1 MTIKNPDNVNWFVV
15 IVLYVITLLGSL
27 ASYSYE
33 ILNGKQ
39 FLLWT
44 LIAQIFISIFAG
56 TLVIFIASYFNWEFE
71 FAGGAAGLAG
81 WSGANLVKILEDKF
95 LKKLKEKE

>member
-1 MTIKNPDNVNWFVV
+1 MTIKNPDNVNWLVV

-44 LIAQIFISIFAG
+44 LIAQIFISIFA
-56 TLVIFIASYFNWEFE
+56 
-71 FAGGAAGLAG
+71 
-81 WSGANLVKILEDKF
+81 
-95 LKKLKEKE
+95 